1 MKKFTFSLQKILDIR
16 EFEEKQAQIEL
27 GKAVAETNRIRMEL
41 ERIAAERV
49 RIVHLKA
56 DVVSLTEM
64 IVKEQ
69 YLTRLDMTKDRLL
82 EDLAAAEIVVEEKRA
97 VFTETLKK
105 RKVLSR
111 LKERQF
117 TAFRRDVQ
125 KAEDI
130 VSDDISSSRFL
141 RDNLSNI

>member
-1 MKKFTFSLQKILDIR
+1 MKKFTFPLQKILDIR

-49 RIVHLKA
+49 RVVHLKA

-97 VFTETLKK
+97 VFTEALKK

>member
-16 EFEEKQAQIEL
+16 EFEEKQAKIEL

-111 LKERQF
+111 LKDRQF

>member
-41 ERIAAERV
+41 ERIAVERV

>member
-49 RIVHLKA
+49 RVVHLKT
-56 DVVSLTEM
+56 DVASLPEM

-82 EDLAAAEIVVEEKRA
+82 EDLAAAEIAVEEKRA

-111 LKERQF
+111 LKDRQF

>member
-97 VFTETLKK
+97 VFTEALKK

-111 LKERQF
+111 LKDRQF

>member
-1 MKKFTFSLQKILDIR
+1 MKKFTFPLQKILDIR

-49 RIVHLKA
+49 RVVHLKA

-97 VFTETLKK
+97 VFTEALKK

-125 KAEDI
+125 NAEAI

>member
-1 MKKFTFSLQKILDIR
+1 MKKFTFPLQKILDIR

-111 LKERQF
+111 LKDRQF

>member
-1 MKKFTFSLQKILDIR
+1 MKKFTFSLQKIRDIR

-97 VFTETLKK
+97 VFTEALKK

>member
-1 MKKFTFSLQKILDIR
+1 MKKFTFPLQKILDIR

-49 RIVHLKA
+49 RVVHLKA

-97 VFTETLKK
+97 VFTEALKK

-117 TAFRRDVQ
+117 SACRRDVQ
-125 KAEDI
+125 KPEDI

>member
-111 LKERQF
+111 LKDRQF

>member
-111 LKERQF
+111 LKDRQF
-117 TAFRRDVQ
+117 TAFHRDVQ

>member
-97 VFTETLKK
+97 VFTEALKK

-111 LKERQF
+111 LKDRQF
-117 TAFRRDVQ
+117 TAFRRDMQ

>member
-97 VFTETLKK
+97 VFTEALKK

>member
-111 LKERQF
+111 LKDRQF
-117 TAFRRDVQ
+117 TAFRRDMQ

>member
-69 YLTRLDMTKDRLL
+69 YLIRLDMTKDRLL

-111 LKERQF
+111 LKDRQF